1 MSKRQFT
8 LRSAVSVGAKG
19 LVALGG
25 LAYVAKSIIW
35 VLNAFGLLQTG
46 MDVVEHRSAI
56 AKWFF
61 TISQAWSLS
70 VFMLGVFVLA
80 CIRYG
85 SPRSWVPWLWTT
97 KLERLRAVLNRGKT
111 IVNIFQFPDE
121 TKATFPECAAWDKE
135 ATDLA
140 KRLADAGTVQHADF
154 IRFTDRWNEAGC
166 RNAESRLDVYG
177 CLANVD
183 GVGRATYRYIFGRV
197 KRLQELIDKI
207 DGKAPEHG
215 PLIVSYYPLSLAC
228 MTEYQYEGGE
238 RGIMARL
245 AVEPESVSNE
255 PGGLGVLKSVARNE
269 KLIFS
274 GGNLPL
280 FFASADLPDARNKIL
295 KHGEPA
301 YLEIIWI
308 PDGGE
313 AVIRTVLPNAP
324 SFQLCSPL
332 DRNSYYELT
341 VSISAEKVPP
351 TLVAFYAFYRDD
363 AWQFHTK
370 QLS

>member
-1 MSKRQFT
+1 MPKR
-8 LRSAVSVGAKG
+8 LPKVRSVLSFAAKG

-25 LAYVAKSIIW
+25 LSYVVKALIW
-35 VLNAFGLLQTG
+35 LLNAIGLYQTG
-46 MDVVEHRSAI
+46 ADVLASRNVI
-56 AKWFF
+56 VKWFF
-61 TISQAWSLS
+61 TITQAWPLT

-85 SPRSWVPWLWTT
+85 SPRTWIPWLWTT
-97 KLERLRAVLNRGKT
+97 KLERLRAILGRGKT
-111 IVNIFQFPDE
+111 MEVIFQFPE
-121 TKATFPECAAWDKE
+121 EPKATFEECVAWDKE

-140 KRLADAGTVQHADF
+140 KRLVDAGIVQHADF
-154 IRFTDRWNEAGC
+154 IRFTESWNEAGC

-177 CLANVD
+177 CLDNVD
-183 GVGRATYRYIFGRV
+183 GVGRATYRYLFGRV

-228 MTEYQYEGGE
+228 MTEYQYESGAH
-238 RGIMARL
+238 GIMARL
-245 AVEPESVSNE
+245 AVEPESVANE
-255 PGGLGVLKSVARNE
+255 PGGVGVLKSVARNE

-308 PDGGE
+308 PEGGE
-313 AVIRTVLPNAP
+313 AVIGTVLPNAP